1 MAMRR
6 SYLIVLAFMALQLQ
20 PVIGAETTHDHS
32 SIGVL
37 QEGSIMSDRAEVA
50 IPVLQQ
56 KNAGIQTQFVKRE
69 RLVHKIRTVGSIA
82 TDQTREA
89 HIHTRLNGWIEKI
102 HVDYVGKVVTKGAPL
117 FDLYSPDL
125 VSTQEEYLAA
135 KRQGQVAA
143 EVAEAALTRLRLWG
157 VPEQELEALRSA
169 KMAKKALTFY
179 APVSGVVIRKAAIM
193 GAYVTPDTELYYLAD
208 IDRVWLLLTLYEADV
223 ALIKPGDKVTLSLP
237 YAPGKFYVGFISY
250 VYPEIDVQ
258 TRTAKARVEI
268 ANEDQFLRPG
278 MFANAE
284 IEKTLTE
291 QIVVSEDA
299 VLDTGQRKIVF
310 VKMGDQA
317 FVPREVTVG
326 QRVGEQLT
334 ILSGLKEGEAVV
346 VSASF
351 LIDAESRL
359 QAALRK
365 GKSAAGGHSGHGD
378 GVDKKGKE

>member
-1 MAMRR
+1 
-6 SYLIVLAFMALQLQ
+6 
-20 PVIGAETTHDHS
+20 
-32 SIGVL
+32 
-37 QEGSIMSDRAEVA
+37 
-50 IPVLQQ
+50 
-56 KNAGIQTQFVKRE
+56 
-69 RLVHKIRTVGSIA
+69 
-82 TDQTREA
+82 
-89 HIHTRLNGWIEKI
+89 
-102 HVDYVGKVVTKGAPL
+102 
-117 FDLYSPDL
+117 
-125 VSTQEEYLAA
+125 
-135 KRQGQVAA
+135 
-143 EVAEAALTRLRLWG
+143 
-157 VPEQELEALRSA
+157 
-169 KMAKKALTFY
+169 
-179 APVSGVVIRKAAIM
+179 M
-193 GAYVTPDTELYYLAD
+193 GTYVTPDTELYYLAD

-223 ALIKPGDKVTLSLP
+223 ALIAAGDKVAVNLP
-237 YAPGKFYVGFISY
+237 YAPGKSYVGLISY

-310 VKMGDQA
+310 VKKGDQA

-334 ILSGLKEGEAVV
+334 ILSGLNEGESVV

-365 GKSAAGGHSGHGD
+365 GKTAAGGHSGHGESASKNT
-378 GVDKKGKE
+378 GEER